1 MRTRVAMTCL
11 MLALLPAGAI
21 GARAA
26 RQAPRPDSGQAP
38 RPSSGQ
44 APRPDSG
51 QADAIDAPRITQ
63 QAFKKLVAA
72 HNVVI
77 VDTRVIEAFEQS
89 HMRGALPLPL
99 EGRLTWPD
107 AYEKT
112 VAILLK
118 TRKPVVVYCA

>member
-1 MRTRVAMTCL
+1 MACL
-11 MLALLPAGAI
+11 LLTLLPAGMMA
-21 GARAA
+21 ARAS
-26 RQAPRPDSGQAP
+26 RQAPRLS
-38 RPSSGQ
+38 
-44 APRPDSG
+44 SG

-72 HNVVI
+72 NNVVV
-77 VDTRVIEAFEQS
+77 VDTRVIDAFEQS
-89 HMRGALPLPL
+89 RMRGALPLPL

-112 VAILLK
+112 VAVLLK